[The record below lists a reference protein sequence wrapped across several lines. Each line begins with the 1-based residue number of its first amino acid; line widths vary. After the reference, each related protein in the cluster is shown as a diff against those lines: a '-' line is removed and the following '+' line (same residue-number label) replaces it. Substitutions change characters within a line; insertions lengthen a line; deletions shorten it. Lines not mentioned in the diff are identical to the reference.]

1 MAEFGHRVNSEG
13 LRRRAIA
20 PSGGASKRVYIVFA
34 LYFCQPSDTR
44 KKACAAAILD
54 FFRVG
59 RGSPA
64 AALGKAPIHE
74 GSAAAN
80 GFCSVAAPHC
90 GHIPPPFLHNLVG
103 AVAKGISDSIS

>member
-20 PSGGASKRVYIVFA
+20 PSGGASKGVYIVFA

-54 FFRVG
+54 FFRAG
-59 RGSPA
+59 RGGPA
-64 AALGKAPIHE
+64 AGLGKAPIHP
-74 GSAAAN
+74 GSAAGG
-80 GFCSVAAPHC
+80 GFCGVAAPHC
-90 GHIPPPFLHNLVG
+90 GHIPPPFLRAPVG
-103 AVAKGISDSIS
+103 TVAKGISDSIS